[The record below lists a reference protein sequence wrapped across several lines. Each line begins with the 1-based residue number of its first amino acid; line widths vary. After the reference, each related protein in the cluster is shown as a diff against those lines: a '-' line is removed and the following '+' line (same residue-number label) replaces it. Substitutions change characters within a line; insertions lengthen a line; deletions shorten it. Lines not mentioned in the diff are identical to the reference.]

1 MGTENNGYLDNDQT
15 IVSFGVREQRM
26 SFQELL
32 DEDPSLMLY
41 KWRKLRRSAKNTSV
55 GCAIAGAG
63 GAVLGVWTGAI
74 PLLIAGMG
82 VAALSGWMTKHHS
95 EGILAIENE
104 SGILDRCR
112 PVLGLLSQLEERGA
126 NRSDLVSL
134 YERIVRGAIANRL
147 DAGDPQQLKEFFERE
162 IQQSNVVSGLL
173 GKEQGLGIASTQLP
187 APQLVSTPESQA
199 IGANTQFGAIAA
211 TAVEVDDLAADD
223 WATPLVS
230 GDRTQITTSAAL
242 QSRLKSECPELL
254 KLVKSAPIRLVGLQR
269 TGKSTFARKLALLR
283 AILLPGHRVMWST
296 PHFEGDNPVPSQLNP
311 FGCSQKGKDYRAIE
325 QVWSGTQN
333 QIDRG
338 KQLNLTIVWD
348 EFGGYGDGFN
358 DPELL
363 GASLRS
369 LLRESTK
376 HGYFPILVAHGDQAG
391 FYPGVKNILGTL
403 KESTVKVET
412 IGEAIDDFG
421 TMAPTGGLKILWLD
435 GSQVTLNL
443 PDWLTV
449 DLLLGLLPAM
459 PQAPVQVAS
468 PVDEVA
474 IASVS
479 DEEEAPHHSVDESR
493 LQSQEAIKRVRAK
506 VAKKLKSLEGE
517 WTPIGAVSTA
527 LFSTKEDRESAKK
540 IIEASISKGILNSE
554 SRDSQNGTKVLF
566 VRINPDRL
574 ANNKS
579 N

>member
-1 MGTENNGYLDNDQT
+1 
-15 IVSFGVREQRM
+15 
-26 SFQELL
+26 
-32 DEDPSLMLY
+32 
-41 KWRKLRRSAKNTSV
+41 
-55 GCAIAGAG
+55 
-63 GAVLGVWTGAI
+63 
-74 PLLIAGMG
+74 
-82 VAALSGWMTKHHS
+82 
-95 EGILAIENE
+95 
-104 SGILDRCR
+104 
-112 PVLGLLSQLEERGA
+112 
-126 NRSDLVSL
+126 
-134 YERIVRGAIANRL
+134 
-147 DAGDPQQLKEFFERE
+147 
-162 IQQSNVVSGLL
+162 
-173 GKEQGLGIASTQLP
+173 
-187 APQLVSTPESQA
+187 
-199 IGANTQFGAIAA
+199 
-211 TAVEVDDLAADD
+211 
-223 WATPLVS
+223 
-230 GDRTQITTSAAL
+230 
-242 QSRLKSECPELL
+242 
-254 KLVKSAPIRLVGLQR
+254 
-269 TGKSTFARKLALLR
+269 
-283 AILLPGHRVMWST
+283 MWST
-296 PHFEGDNPVPSQLNP
+296 PHFEGDNPVPPQLNP

-474 IASVS
+474 IASVPMA
-479 DEEEAPHHSVDESR
+479 DEELVAEDILSTKQNS
-493 LQSQEAIKRVRAK
+493 KRVSDK
-506 VAKKLKSLEGE
+506 IVQGLKASGSEWVSLSPFLRDSFNK
-517 WTPIGAVSTA
+517 T
-527 LFSTKEDRESAKK
+527 EDRAIAKGLISRAIGK
-540 IIEASISKGILNSE
+540 GQIEMEEREN
-554 SRDSQNGTKVLF
+554 T
-566 VRINPDRL
+566 
-574 ANNKS
+574 NKS
-579 N
+579 KSVFIRVKRKDSTNTNLN